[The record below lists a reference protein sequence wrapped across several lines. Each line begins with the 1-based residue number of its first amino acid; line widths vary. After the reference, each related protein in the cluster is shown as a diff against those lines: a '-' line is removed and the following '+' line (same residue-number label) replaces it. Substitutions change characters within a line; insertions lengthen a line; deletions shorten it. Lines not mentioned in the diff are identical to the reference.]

1 MPYLTELTELAEVVM
16 VNLVLS
22 GDNAIVVAMAAA
34 GLPAAQRG
42 KAMIFGIGAATILRV
57 IFALAASKMFAYLGL
72 RLIGGLLLLWVCW
85 KLWRELRDQAR
96 EDAAV
101 EELEEDV
108 AEVLPTADFKPLTH
122 NPGPSPGK
130 PTKTMGQALTQIMI
144 ADISMSLDN
153 VLAVAAAAHD
163 HPWILVLGLV
173 LSVGFMGAAAALIAG
188 LLKRFHWLGYI
199 GLAIIFVVACQLIWQ
214 GIAGHDGRRRPGR
227 PDVASQPRCDF
238 EHDIGDPCC
247 LNSAPS
253 SRSSWSTSCWRA
265 TTPSSSASSP
275 PACRARS
282 ARG

>member
-34 GLPAAQRG
+34 GLPPAQRG

-57 IFALAASKMFAYLGL
+57 IFALAASKMFVYLGL

-85 KLWRELRDQAR
+85 KLWRELQDQPR

-101 EELEEDV
+101 AELEEEV
-108 AEVLPTADFKPLTH
+108 AEVLPTADFNHLTH
-122 NPGPSPGK
+122 NPGANPGK
-130 PTKTMGQALTQIMI
+130 PTKTMAQALTQIMI

-153 VLAVAAAAHD
+153 VLAIAGVAHH

-188 LLKRFHWLGYI
+188 LLKRFHWLGYA
-199 GLAIIFVVACQLIWQ
+199 GLALIFVVACKLIWE
-214 GIAGHDGRRRPGR
+214 GWPVMADAAGQAG
-227 PDVASQPRCDF
+227 
-238 EHDIGDPCC
+238 
-247 LNSAPS
+247 LM
-253 SRSSWSTSCWRA
+253 
-265 TTPSSSASSP
+265 
-275 PACRARS
+275 
-282 ARG
+282 

>member
-1 MPYLTELTELAEVVM
+1 MPYLTELTELAEVIM

-34 GLPAAQRG
+34 GLPKAQRA

-57 IFALAASKMFAYLGL
+57 IFALAASEMFVYLGL

-85 KLWRELRDQAR
+85 KLWRELRDQTR

-101 EELEEDV
+101 EELEEEV
-108 AEVLPTADFKPLTH
+108 AEVLPTADFNRLTH
-122 NPGPSPGK
+122 NPGPNPGK
-130 PTKTMGQALTQIMI
+130 PTKAMGQALAQIMI

-199 GLAIIFVVACQLIWQ
+199 GLAIIVVVACQLIWQ
-214 GIAGHDGRRRPGR
+214 GTPVMMDAADQAG
-227 PDVASQPRCDF
+227 
-238 EHDIGDPCC
+238 
-247 LNSAPS
+247 LM
-253 SRSSWSTSCWRA
+253 
-265 TTPSSSASSP
+265 
-275 PACRARS
+275 
-282 ARG
+282 

>member
-1 MPYLTELTELAEVVM
+1 MPYLTELTELTEVIM

-57 IFALAASKMFAYLGL
+57 IFALAASEMFVYLGL

-85 KLWRELRDQAR
+85 KLWRELRDQVR
-96 EDAAV
+96 EDEAV
-101 EELEEDV
+101 DELEEEV
-108 AEVLPTADFKPLTH
+108 AQVLPTADFDHATR
-122 NPGPSPGK
+122 NPGSESAK
-130 PTKTMGQALTQIMI
+130 PTKTMTQALTQIMV

-163 HPWILVLGLV
+163 HPGILVLGLV

-214 GIAGHDGRRRPGR
+214 GSPVMMDAADQAG
-227 PDVASQPRCDF
+227 
-238 EHDIGDPCC
+238 
-247 LNSAPS
+247 LL
-253 SRSSWSTSCWRA
+253 
-265 TTPSSSASSP
+265 
-275 PACRARS
+275 
-282 ARG
+282 

>member
-1 MPYLTELTELAEVVM
+1 MPYLTELTELSEVVM

-57 IFALAASKMFAYLGL
+57 IFALAASEMFVYLGL

-85 KLWRELRDQAR
+85 KLWRELRDQSR

-101 EELEEDV
+101 EDLEEEV
-108 AEVLPTADFKPLTH
+108 AQVLPTADFKQLVQNLGS
-122 NPGPSPGK
+122 NPVR
-130 PTKTMGQALTQIMI
+130 PTKTLGQALTQIMI

-153 VLAVAAAAHD
+153 VLAIAGVAHD

-188 LLKRFHWLGYI
+188 LLKRFHWLGYA
-199 GLAIIFVVACQLIWQ
+199 GLALIFVVACKLIWE
-214 GIAGHDGRRRPGR
+214 GSPIMVDAAGQAG
-227 PDVASQPRCDF
+227 
-238 EHDIGDPCC
+238 
-247 LNSAPS
+247 LM
-253 SRSSWSTSCWRA
+253 
-265 TTPSSSASSP
+265 
-275 PACRARS
+275 
-282 ARG
+282 

>member
-1 MPYLTELTELAEVVM
+1 MPYLTELTELSEVIM

-57 IFALAASKMFAYLGL
+57 IFALAASEMFVYLGL

-85 KLWRELRDQAR
+85 KLWRELRDQLR

-101 EELEEDV
+101 EDLEEEV
-108 AEVLPTADFKPLTH
+108 AQVLPTADFKQLIH
-122 NPGPSPGK
+122 NPGSNPAK
-130 PTKTMGQALTQIMI
+130 TTKTLGQALTQIMI

-214 GIAGHDGRRRPGR
+214 GSPIMMDAADQAG
-227 PDVASQPRCDF
+227 
-238 EHDIGDPCC
+238 
-247 LNSAPS
+247 LM
-253 SRSSWSTSCWRA
+253 
-265 TTPSSSASSP
+265 
-275 PACRARS
+275 
-282 ARG
+282 

>member
-57 IFALAASKMFAYLGL
+57 IFALVASKMFVYLGL

-85 KLWRELRDQAR
+85 KLWRELRDQGR

-101 EELEEDV
+101 GELEEDV
-108 AEVLPTADFKPLTH
+108 AEVLPTADFDRPAH
-122 NPGPSPGK
+122 NPGPNPRKS
-130 PTKTMGQALTQIMI
+130 TKTLGHALTQIMI

-153 VLAVAAAAHD
+153 VLAIAGVAHD
-163 HPWILVLGLV
+163 HPWILALGLV

-188 LLKRFHWLGYI
+188 LLKRFHWLGYA
-199 GLAIIFVVACQLIWQ
+199 GLALIFVVACRLIWE
-214 GIAGHDGRRRPGR
+214 GSPIMVDAAGQAG
-227 PDVASQPRCDF
+227 
-238 EHDIGDPCC
+238 
-247 LNSAPS
+247 LM
-253 SRSSWSTSCWRA
+253 
-265 TTPSSSASSP
+265 
-275 PACRARS
+275 
-282 ARG
+282 

>member
-42 KAMIFGIGAATILRV
+42 KAMIFGLGAATALRV

-85 KLWRELRDQAR
+85 KLWRELRDQGR
-96 EDAAV
+96 EDAAIG
-101 EELEEDV
+101 ELEEEV
-108 AEVLPTADFKPLTH
+108 AEVLPTADFNQLTH
-122 NPGPSPGK
+122 NPGPSPRK
-130 PTKTMGQALTQIMI
+130 STKTLGQALTQIMI

-163 HPWILVLGLV
+163 HPWILILGLV

-188 LLKRFHWLGYI
+188 LLKRYHWLGYV

-214 GIAGHDGRRRPGR
+214 GTPVMMDAADQAG
-227 PDVASQPRCDF
+227 
-238 EHDIGDPCC
+238 
-247 LNSAPS
+247 LM
-253 SRSSWSTSCWRA
+253 
-265 TTPSSSASSP
+265 
-275 PACRARS
+275 
-282 ARG
+282 

>member
-1 MPYLTELTELAEVVM
+1 MPYLTELTQLSEVVM

-22 GDNAIVVAMAAA
+22 GDNAIVVAMAAT

-57 IFALAASKMFAYLGL
+57 IFALAASRMFVYLGL

-85 KLWRELRDQAR
+85 KLWRELRDQSR

-108 AEVLPTADFKPLTH
+108 AQVLPTADFKQLVQNLGA
-122 NPGPSPGK
+122 NPVR
-130 PTKTMGQALTQIMI
+130 PTKTLCQALTQIMI

-214 GIAGHDGRRRPGR
+214 GSPIMMDAADQAG
-227 PDVASQPRCDF
+227 
-238 EHDIGDPCC
+238 
-247 LNSAPS
+247 LM
-253 SRSSWSTSCWRA
+253 
-265 TTPSSSASSP
+265 
-275 PACRARS
+275 
-282 ARG
+282 